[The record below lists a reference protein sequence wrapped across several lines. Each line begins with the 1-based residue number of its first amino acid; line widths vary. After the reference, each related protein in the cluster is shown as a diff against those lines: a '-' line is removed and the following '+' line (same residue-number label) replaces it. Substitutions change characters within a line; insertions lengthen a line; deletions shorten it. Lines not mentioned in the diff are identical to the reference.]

1 MRQSKAVGRAAG
13 SVRRVALTSLG
24 AGLVV
29 GAAAPMASAATA
41 ADEAPLTSAAPIAAS
56 APLASSAGA
65 PESVPLTASAPLTSG
80 APVAA
85 SAPLTSSVGASA
97 SGPMASM
104 SSAPGLAG
112 DALALS
118 TAALSRANANWSH
131 LGRLKLYPLAG
142 TGIDPLSNTVST
154 DLSGIPVSTAPVT
167 EMMSDGLPIT
177 DLPVIGALLG
187 TPRG

>member
-1 MRQSKAVGRAAG
+1 
-13 SVRRVALTSLG
+13 VALTSLG

-41 ADEAPLTSAAPIAAS
+41 AGEAPLTSTAPIAAS

-65 PESVPLTASAPLTSG
+65 PESVPLTTSAGAPAAAPLTSG

-85 SAPLTSSVGASA
+85 SAPLTTSAGAPA
-97 SGPMASM
+97 
-104 SSAPGLAG
+104 
-112 DALALS
+112 
-118 TAALSRANANWSH
+118 WSN
-131 LGRLKLYPLAG
+131 LGRLKLYPLAS

-167 EMMSDGLPIT
+167 EMMSDGLPIS